1 MKKLLSILSIAL
13 LSLVTMTSCEKSPT
27 ELIVGN
33 WELTQMTLS
42 GQGMTID
49 VDPAEAG
56 IALTVSFKTNGS
68 YTITSSSEDGAES
81 ESGTYVY
88 NETSSIITLTTEGY
102 SYSLTVGSISE
113 EELVIT
119 QNEEGTTISMYLT
132 RK

>member
-13 LSLVTMTSCEKSPT
+13 LSLVTMTSCEKTPT

-33 WELTQMTLS
+33 WELTKMTIS
-42 GQGMTID
+42 GQGITLDI
-49 VDPAEAG
+49 DPAEAG
-56 IALTVSFKTNGS
+56 IALTMSYKADGS

-88 NETSSIITLTTEGY
+88 NETSSIITLTTDDY
-102 SYSLTVGSISE
+102 SYSFTVGSISKD
-113 EELVIT
+113 ELVIT